1 MFKELRRELD
11 VTLLVCPLDFFK
23 EPTRKS
29 GCEPAGCVGLGA
41 GAGFCGGGGGLGA
54 GGSGGGLGGD
64 GGVGCE
70 KHIILAPFVV

>member
-41 GAGFCGGGGGLGA
+41 G
-54 GGSGGGLGGD
+54 GSGGGLGGD